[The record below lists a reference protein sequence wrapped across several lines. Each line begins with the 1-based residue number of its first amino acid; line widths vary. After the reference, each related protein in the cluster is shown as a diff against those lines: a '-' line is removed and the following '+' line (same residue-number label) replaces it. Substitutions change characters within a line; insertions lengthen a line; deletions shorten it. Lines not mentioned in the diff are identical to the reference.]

1 MEIDFQKEICIK
13 QFIINCGT
21 IALQF
26 NQSLEIIWESVEFK
40 RQFSDNSL
48 TIQDYFILNESLKQ
62 TLKLIKNGK
71 KIRGHMLK
79 SHSSK
84 YYYMSTLM
92 IVPSGRHFCSLRKLG
107 EQMGSINYLNIIENL
122 QIDLK
127 KSEEFSNNSFKFL
140 ANMSHEIRT
149 PINGI
154 VGMLSLLNDTL
165 LTKKQIDYVETARDC
180 SDNLLGIIND
190 VLDFTK
196 LEANKVKIKKEKF
209 CLRECIDSSIN
220 VVNYK
225 ANQKG
230 LCINLKIDNE
240 VPTYIIS
247 DFKRLRQILVNIL
260 SNAVKFTN
268 SGYIY
273 ITISA
278 SNIEN
283 DIFDIV
289 FNVRDTGI
297 GIIKEHIEKIFTNYG
312 QSDNNCVTA
321 CGTGLGLAISSRLCT
336 LLNGKI
342 SCISTLGKGSTFKF
356 NIQERCRIDSISTK
370 TLPKVQKL
378 IGKKMLIVDDN
389 EINRLLLMTTIL
401 KWSAQI
407 IPICCS
413 SGEEALRYIKQMD
426 FDIGLIDILMPNMD
440 GFQLAKK
447 IQKLKKNIPLIA
459 LSSLNE
465 DAVLEKCDTKLF
477 EYILYKP
484 VNEKR
489 LLKLCSSLFDKTH
502 NVIQRHTRKIKHAK
516 FAKVIIAEDILEN
529 QKVLEGYLNN
539 FGYTDITIC
548 ENGLLALDKIRETEY
563 DILFLDIK
571 MPVMDG
577 IELASLLHKSTTINK
592 IPYIVALTANVMG
605 KDKFYYLN
613 ECKMDSYLPK
623 PIDKHALYEILQIF
637 HNPVHVI

>member
-40 RQFSDNSL
+40 RNFSDNSL
-48 TIQDYFILNESLKQ
+48 TIQDYFILNNSLEQ
-62 TLKLIKNGK
+62 ALQLIKNGK

-79 SHSSK
+79 GHSSK

-92 IVPSGRHFCSLRKLG
+92 IVPNGRHFCSLRKLG
-107 EQMGSINYLNIIENL
+107 EPMGTINYFEIIEKL
-122 QIDLK
+122 QIDLATAD
-127 KSEEFSNNSFKFL
+127 EFSSNSFKFL

-154 VGMLSLLNDTL
+154 VGMLSLVNDTL
-165 LTKKQIDYVETARDC
+165 LNEKQMDYIETARDC
-180 SDNLLGIIND
+180 CNNLLGIVND

-196 LEANKVKIKKEKF
+196 LEANKVQIKREKF
-209 CLRECIDSSIN
+209 YLRECVDSSIS

-230 LCINLKIDNE
+230 LSINLKIEKE
-240 VPTYIIS
+240 VPTYVIS
-247 DFKRLRQILVNIL
+247 DFKRLRQILINLL

-273 ITISA
+273 ITIRA
-278 SNIEN
+278 TNIES

-297 GIIKEHIEKIFTNYG
+297 GIKQEHIEKIFTNYG
-312 QSDNNCVTA
+312 QSDNNCA
-321 CGTGLGLAISSRLCT
+321 CGTGLGLAICSRLCT

-342 SCISTLGKGSTFKF
+342 SCISVLGKGSTFKF
-356 NIQERCRIDSISTK
+356 NIQEKGRSDKINTNS
-370 TLPKVQKL
+370 LPKVQKL

-440 GFQLAKK
+440 GFELAKE
-447 IQKLKKNIPLIA
+447 IQKSTKNFPLIA

-465 DAVLEKCDTKLF
+465 DDILAKCDTKLF
-477 EYILYKP
+477 EHILYKP

-502 NVIQRHTRKIKHAK
+502 NVIHRHKKKIKQAK

-548 ENGLLALDKIRETEY
+548 ENGLQALDKIRETEY

-571 MPVMDG
+571 MPIMDG
-577 IELASLLHKSTTINK
+577 VELAKLLHKSTSINK
-592 IPYIVALTANVMG
+592 IPYIIALTANVMG

-613 ECKMDSYLPK
+613 KCNMDNYLTK
-623 PIDKHALYEILQIF
+623 PIDRNKLHEMLQIF
-637 HNPVHVI
+637 HNPVHVV

>member
-48 TIQDYFILNESLKQ
+48 TIQDYFILNNSLEQ
-62 TLKLIKNGK
+62 ALQLIKNGK

-84 YYYMSTLM
+84 YYYISTLM
-92 IVPSGRHFCSLRKLG
+92 IVANGRHFVSLRKLG
-107 EQMGSINYLNIIENL
+107 EPIGSINYLDIIQRL
-122 QIDLK
+122 QNDIEAAK
-127 KSEEFSNNSFKFL
+127 EFSNNSFKFL

-154 VGMLSLLNDTL
+154 VGMLSLLSDTSLNDQQT
-165 LTKKQIDYVETARDC
+165 DYVETTREC
-180 SDNLLGIIND
+180 CNNLLGIIND

-196 LEANKVKIKKEKF
+196 LEANKVKIVKKKF
-209 CLRECIDSSIN
+209 CLRECVDSSIS
-220 VVNYK
+220 VINYK

-230 LCINLKIDNE
+230 LCINLSIDDE
-240 VPTYIIS
+240 VPTHIVS
-247 DFKRLRQILVNIL
+247 DFKRLRQILINLL

-273 ITISA
+273 ITIRA
-278 SNIEN
+278 INIEN
-283 DIFDIV
+283 DIFDII

-297 GIIKEHIEKIFTNYG
+297 GIKKEHIKKIFTNYG
-312 QSDNNCVTA
+312 QSDNNISTS
-321 CGTGLGLAISSRLCT
+321 CGTGLGLAICSRLCT

-342 SCISTLGKGSTFKF
+342 SCISTLDKGSTFKF
-356 NIQERCRIDSISTK
+356 NIQGKCINTINTRL
-370 TLPKVQKL
+370 LPKVKNL
-378 IGKKMLIVDDN
+378 IGKKLLIVDDN

-401 KWSAQI
+401 KWSEQI

-413 SGEEALRYIKQMD
+413 SGEEALRYIKQMH
-426 FDIGLIDILMPNMD
+426 FDIGLIDILMPNMN
-440 GFQLAKK
+440 GLQLAKNIKK
-447 IQKLKKNIPLIA
+447 INKKFPLIA

-465 DAVLEKCDTKLF
+465 EDIRKERDSNLF

-484 VNEKR
+484 VNEK
-489 LLKLCSSLFDKTH
+489 KLFKICNSLFNK
-502 NVIQRHTRKIKHAK
+502 NINIIKQQNIPKAK
-516 FAKVIIAEDILEN
+516 LSKVIIAEDIVEN
-529 QKVLEGYLNN
+529 QKVLKGYLNN
-539 FGYTDITIC
+539 FGYTNITMC
-548 ENGLLALDKIRETEY
+548 KNGIEALDKIRETEY

-571 MPVMDG
+571 MPVMG
-577 IELASLLHKSTTINK
+577 GVELAEVLHKSTTINK
-592 IPYIVALTANVMG
+592 IPYIIALTANVMG
-605 KDKFYYLN
+605 EDKFYYLN
-613 ECKMDSYLPK
+613 KCKMDNYLTK
-623 PIDKHALYEILQIF
+623 PIDKNHLFEVLQIF
-637 HNPVHVI
+637 HNPIHIV

>member
-48 TIQDYFILNESLKQ
+48 TIQDYFIFNNSLEQ
-62 TLKLIKNGK
+62 ALQLIKNGK
-71 KIRGHMLK
+71 KIRGYMLK
-79 SHSSK
+79 SHSNK

-92 IVPSGRHFCSLRKLG
+92 IVSNGRHFCSLRKLG
-107 EQMGSINYLNIIENL
+107 EPMGTINYLEIVANL
-122 QIDLK
+122 QKDLTA
-127 KSEEFSNNSFKFL
+127 SEEFSNNSFKFL

-154 VGMLSLLNDTL
+154 VGMLSLLSDTL
-165 LTKKQIDYVETARDC
+165 LNEKQLDYVETARDC
-180 SDNLLGIIND
+180 CNNLLGIIND

-196 LEANKVKIKKEKF
+196 LEANKVQIKKKKF
-209 CLRECIDSSIN
+209 CLRECVDSSID
-220 VVNYK
+220 VLNYK

-230 LCINLKIDNE
+230 LCINLNIDKG
-240 VPTYIIS
+240 VPTHLIS
-247 DFKRLRQILVNIL
+247 DFKRLRQILVNLL

-273 ITISA
+273 VTISA
-278 SNIEN
+278 NNIEN
-283 DIFDIV
+283 DIFDFV

-297 GIIKEHIEKIFTNYG
+297 GIKKKNIEKIFTNYG
-312 QSDNNCVTA
+312 QLDNNCVTL
-321 CGTGLGLAISSRLCT
+321 CGTGLGLAISTRLCT
-336 LLNGKI
+336 LLDGKI
-342 SCISTLGKGSTFKF
+342 SCISTFGKGTTFKF
-356 NIQERCRIDSISTK
+356 NIRAKCIKTKDDISY
-370 TLPKVQKL
+370 PNAGKL
-378 IGKKMLIVDDN
+378 IGKKILIVDDN

-413 SGEEALRYIKQMD
+413 SGDEALRYIKQMD
-426 FDIGLIDILMPNMD
+426 FDIGLIDILMPNMN

-447 IQKLKKNIPLIA
+447 IKKINKNLPLIA
-459 LSSLNE
+459 LSSLGEE
-465 DAVLEKCDTKLF
+465 DIRTKRDSCLF

-484 VNEKR
+484 VNEKK
-489 LLKLCSSLFDKTH
+489 LLKACDSLFDKS
-502 NVIQRHTRKIKHAK
+502 NNIINKLQIISKAQS
-516 FAKVIIAEDILEN
+516 AKVIIAEDIIEN
-529 QKVLEGYLNN
+529 QKVLKGYLNN
-539 FGYTDITIC
+539 FGYTDITMC
-548 ENGLLALDKIRETEY
+548 KNGLEALDKIREIEY

-571 MPVMDG
+571 MPVMGG
-577 IELASLLHKSTTINK
+577 IELAELLHKSTSINK
-592 IPYIVALTANVMG
+592 IPYIIALTANVMG

-613 ECKMDSYLPK
+613 ECKMDNYLTK
-623 PIDKHALYEILQIF
+623 PIDKNKLHEILQIF
-637 HNPVHVI
+637 HNPIYIV